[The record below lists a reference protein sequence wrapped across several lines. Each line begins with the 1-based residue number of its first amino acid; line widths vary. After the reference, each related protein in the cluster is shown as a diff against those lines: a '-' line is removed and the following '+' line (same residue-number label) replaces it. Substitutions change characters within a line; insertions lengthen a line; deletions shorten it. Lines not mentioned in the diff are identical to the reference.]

1 MAGPAFRRGES
12 VALHTVE
19 EEDLE
24 FLGRLRN
31 DPEIRF
37 GMTFSTP
44 ESERELTEW
53 FEDHVSQTDGEG
65 AQFLVVP
72 EEGDGSP
79 VGFVSLFDVQRPASH
94 GEVACYVAPAAQGRG
109 YATEAT
115 ELLVG
120 HAIEERRLHRVVARA
135 LVDNEASRAVLREVG
150 FTEEET
156 QREEKLVDGEFVDVI
171 RHSVLEYE
179 WGGR

>member
-1 MAGPAFRRGES
+1 MPGPAFRRGES

-24 FLGRLRN
+24 FLRRLRN
-31 DPEIRF
+31 DPEIRL
-37 GMTFSTP
+37 GMTFSRP
-44 ESERELTEW
+44 ENEREMTEW
-53 FEDHVSQTDGEG
+53 FEEHVSETNGEG

-72 EEGDGSP
+72 VDEESP
-79 VGFVSLFDVQRPASH
+79 VGFVSLFDVRRPASH
-94 GEVACYVAPAAQGRG
+94 GEVAYYVDPEAQNEG

-120 HAIEERRLHRVVARA
+120 HAIEERRLHKVVARA
-135 LVDNEASRAVLREVG
+135 VAGNEASRAVLRKVG

-156 QREEKLVDGEFVDVI
+156 QREEKFVDGEFVDVV
-171 RHSVLEYE
+171 RHSILEDE